1 MDGMQES
8 GLEST
13 ITYGHN
19 EYIIDKRTLRGGK
32 YSVYND
38 FLGGTRTYWLKH
50 SSGGYYVRNLSPQTL
65 KAELQEAL
73 SKDSLTPSIRKKLSA
88 LAGSIDVDRDNNYLM
103 VGRLF
108 RFHHRD
114 RVEE

>member
-1 MDGMQES
+1 MQES
-8 GLEST
+8 SLESA

-38 FLGGTRTYWLKH
+38 FLGGTSTYWLKH
-50 SSGGYYVRNLSPQTL
+50 SSGGYYVRNLSPLTL

-73 SKDSLTPSIRKKLSA
+73 GKDNLTPSLRKKLST
-88 LAGSIDVDRDNNYLM
+88 LVESIDVDRDNNYLM
-103 VGRLF
+103 VGRLL
-108 RFHHRD
+108 RFYP
-114 RVEE
+114 